1 MSMATTGHSATLFY
15 ESRDS
20 EVNFCCTQYKNL
32 INIQVE
38 FIPVES
44 YHGLSGKESLMLEFE
59 VREIIFDGMTKSYIL
74 ILQDQEK
81 EHTLPIWIGPFEAQ
95 SISMGKANQAPER
108 PQTHDLFISLLD
120 HLDVKVLSV
129 VISKVEEG
137 TFYASLHLLSD
148 DSEFSIDARP
158 SDAIAVALRAK
169 APIFVKE
176 EILDQLPDAPDFR
189 QLLDHPEESDN
200 PES

>member
-1 MSMATTGHSATLFY
+1 MGDTIDEMERRST
-15 ESRDS
+15 
-20 EVNFCCTQYKNL
+20 
-32 INIQVE
+32 
-38 FIPVES
+38 
-44 YHGLSGKESLMLEFE
+44 MLEFE

-74 ILQDQEK
+74 ILQDLEK

-95 SISMGKANQAPER
+95 SISMGRANQPPER
-108 PQTHDLFISLLD
+108 PQTHDLFNALLE

-129 VISKVEEG
+129 VISRVEEG
-137 TFYASLHLLSD
+137 TFYAALHLLSK

-176 EILDQLPDAPDFR
+176 EVLDQMPDAPDFR
-189 QLLDHPEESDN
+189 QLLDHPEESDS